1 MPGPQDC
8 IFQHLLEPEACD
20 EGVTKKVPITF
31 FHRASMLTKI
41 LKIHVYSFKTL
52 DARASGLSFP
62 TPSWAWGL
70 WRRCYQKVP
79 IMFFHIASML
89 TKICK
94 IHVYILKTL
103 DARASGQYF
112 PTRSWAWSLPWRWYQ
127 KVPIKF
133 FHGASMLTKIP
144 KIYVY
149 SFKTLVA
156 RASGLY
162 FPTPSWAW
170 SLPWRWYQKVPIKFF
185 HRASMLT
192 KIPKIH
198 VYSFKIL
205 DARASGLHF
214 PTPFWAWGQPWEW
227 YLKFNPITSLPIY
240 WWRLSPNFIPLALQV
255 WEEFAK
261 NHCQELKDSLL

>member
-1 MPGPQDC
+1 
-8 IFQHLLEPEACD
+8 
-20 EGVTKKVPITF
+20 
-31 FHRASMLTKI
+31 MLTKI
-41 LKIHVYSFKTL
+41 PKIHVYSFKTL

-112 PTRSWAWSLPWRWYQ
+112 PT
-127 KVPIKF
+127 
-133 FHGASMLTKIP
+133 
-144 KIYVY
+144 
-149 SFKTLVA
+149 
-156 RASGLY
+156 
-162 FPTPSWAW
+162 PSWAW
-170 SLPWRWYQKVPIKFF
+170 SLPWRRFKKVPIMFF
-185 HRASMLT
+185 HWASMLT

-198 VYSFKIL
+198 VPSFKTL

-214 PTPFWAWGQPWEW
+214 LTSSWAWGWPQDREQ
-227 YLKFNPITSLPIY
+227 TM
-240 WWRLSPNFIPLALQV
+240 PLMFFERA
-255 WEEFAK
+255 
-261 NHCQELKDSLL
+261 SM